1 MSNELKI
8 INILTN
14 WLIINGGSL
23 EDDTVQV
30 EKEIYEI
37 WPHIYQIKKMMYKLN
52 SEAVTRQKI
61 EIYVKQLNIK

>member
-14 WLIINGGSL
+14 WLIINGDSL
-23 EDDTVQV
+23 EDDTVKV

-37 WPHIYQIKKMMYKLN
+37 WPHIYQIKKMIYKLN

-61 EIYVKQLNIK
+61 EIYVKRLNIK

>member
-14 WLIINGGSL
+14 WLIINGDSL

-37 WPHIYQIKKMMYKLN
+37 WPHIYQIKKMIYKLN

-61 EIYVKQLNIK
+61 EIYIKQLNIK

>member
-14 WLIINGGSL
+14 WLIINGDSL

-52 SEAVTRQKI
+52 SEEVTRQKI

>member
-14 WLIINGGSL
+14 WLIINGDSL

-61 EIYVKQLNIK
+61 EIYVKRLNIK

>member
-14 WLIINGGSL
+14 WLIINGDSL
-23 EDDTVQV
+23 EDDTVKV

-52 SEAVTRQKI
+52 SEAATRQKI

>member
-14 WLIINGGSL
+14 WLIINGDSL

>member
-14 WLIINGGSL
+14 WLIINGDSL

-37 WPHIYQIKKMMYKLN
+37 WPHIYQIKKMIYKLN

>member
-8 INILTN
+8 INILPN
-14 WLIINGGSL
+14 WLIINGDSL

-52 SEAVTRQKI
+52 SEEVTRQKI
-61 EIYVKQLNIK
+61 EIYIKQLNIK

>member
-14 WLIINGGSL
+14 WLIINGDSL
-23 EDDTVQV
+23 EDDTVKV

-61 EIYVKQLNIK
+61 EIYVKRLNIK

>member
-14 WLIINGGSL
+14 WLIINGDSL

-52 SEAVTRQKI
+52 SEEVTRQKI
-61 EIYVKQLNIK
+61 EIYIKQLNIK

>member
-14 WLIINGGSL
+14 WLIINGDSL
-23 EDDTVQV
+23 EDDTVKV

-37 WPHIYQIKKMMYKLN
+37 WPHIYQIKKMMYRLN

>member
-14 WLIINGGSL
+14 WLIINGDSL

-52 SEAVTRQKI
+52 SKEVTRQKI
-61 EIYVKQLNIK
+61 EIYIKQLNIK

>member
-14 WLIINGGSL
+14 WLIINGES
-23 EDDTVQV
+23 EADDHVKV
-30 EKEIYEI
+30 EKEIYQI
-37 WPHIYQIKKMMYKLN
+37 FPHIYKIKKMMYKLN

-61 EIYVKQLNIK
+61 EQYVKQLNIK

>member
-14 WLIINGGSL
+14 WLIINGDSL
-23 EDDTVQV
+23 EDDTVKV

-52 SEAVTRQKI
+52 SEEVTRQKI

>member
-14 WLIINGGSL
+14 WLIINGDSL

-61 EIYVKQLNIK
+61 EIYIKQLNIK

>member
-8 INILTN
+8 INVLTN
-14 WLIINGGSL
+14 WLIINGDSL
-23 EDDTVQV
+23 EDDTVKV
-30 EKEIYEI
+30 EKEIYAI
-37 WPHIYQIKKMMYKLN
+37 WPNLYRIKKMMYHLN

>member
-14 WLIINGGSL
+14 WLIINGDSL
-23 EDDTVQV
+23 EDDTVKV